1 MKSTVTIETQRG
13 ALGEYLLVSVVNG
26 KGVIGICDTT
36 AAPHTK
42 RETLYIEGE
51 SLVNTFSPS
60 TDPAAL
66 RQIWQCSSIDKC
78 QPSTRKT
85 LEDSTEEF
93 FYENMPLSRAVA
105 PVLELLTDGLYVV
118 HVDKVYPT
126 DGAGNFFW
134 NAYLVRHELN
144 GSAPLNPVIGE
155 DQCYSP
161 PFLVPTRSCSAYN
174 EQGVSGAVARLRR
187 GRKIGGIAYHLTGM
201 FSALLCGHMNAAA
214 CLMRGA
220 DFPCVIIEPLSE
232 VLYEK
237 DTETETMRVAG
248 LGCPYIKLP
257 ISAFTRNMLE
267 CFLLN
272 RRSAV
277 PDFYGQI
284 RSHAEKILQ
293 PKNAIKD
300 MPILTRQAESLP
312 DAEMLASAFA
322 VKELTDEQ
330 LDLLLSGE
338 TKQNEQVII
347 SSNYYESIVYA
358 CNFLQY
364 TSTERFIRFTVSIL
378 NTPALSA
385 TFRYVTERLRYI
397 MDTRINETFTSIRDS
412 EDPVYIPLKEAAAQ
426 YTQRYGEYMED
437 NVKSFLDD
445 DIPPIPAAPAV
456 TAAQKIE
463 AAAADTEAEGRS
475 GFSSM
480 ALKKEMER
488 STGAKPAEG

>member
-1 MKSTVTIETQRG
+1 MKTTVTIESQRG

-42 RETLYIEGE
+42 RETLYVEGE
-51 SLVNTFSPS
+51 SLVNTFSAS
-60 TDPAAL
+60 TDPEAL

-78 QPSTRKT
+78 QPSTRKF
-85 LEDSTEEF
+85 LEDSIEEF
-93 FYENMPLSRAVA
+93 FYENTPLSRAIT

-118 HVDKVYPT
+118 HVDKTYPT

-134 NAYLVRHELN
+134 NAYLIRHELN
-144 GSAPLNPVIGE
+144 GSAPLNPVFGQE
-155 DQCYSP
+155 KCYSA
-161 PFLVPTRSCSAYN
+161 PFLVPTRSCAAYN
-174 EQGVSGAVARLRR
+174 EQGVGGAIARLKR
-187 GRKIGGIAYHLTGM
+187 GRKIGGLAYHLTGM
-201 FSALLCGHMNAAA
+201 FSALLCGHVNAAA
-214 CLMRGA
+214 CLIRGT

-237 DTETETMRVAG
+237 DELTGTTRVAG
-248 LGCPYIKLP
+248 LGCPYVKLP
-257 ISAFTRNMLE
+257 ISAVSRNMLE
-267 CFLLN
+267 CFLMN
-272 RRSAV
+272 RRCSV

-284 RSHAEKILQ
+284 RAHAERILQ
-293 PKNAIKD
+293 PKNSPKKD
-300 MPILTRQAESLP
+300 MPTLTKQAESLP

-322 VKELTDEQ
+322 VSELTDEQ

-338 TKQNEQVII
+338 TTQNEQIII

-364 TSTERFIRFTVSIL
+364 TSPERFIRFTVSVL

-385 TFRYVTERLRYI
+385 TFRYVAERLRYV
-397 MDTRINETFTSIRDS
+397 MDARINETFTSIQNS
-412 EDPVYIPLKEAAAQ
+412 EDPVYIPLKELARQ
-426 YTQRYGEYMED
+426 YTQRYAEHMEE

-445 DIPPIPAAPAV
+445 DISPALAAPPRS
-456 TAAQKIE
+456 E
-463 AAAADTEAEGRS
+463 ALPAPAEEINS

-488 STGAKPAEG
+488 GSTAKPAGEE

>member
-13 ALGEYLLVSVVNG
+13 ALGEYLLVSVENG
-26 KGVIGICDTT
+26 KGIIGVCDTT

-42 RETLYIEGE
+42 RETFYVEAE
-51 SLVNTFSPS
+51 SLINTFSPS
-60 TDPAAL
+60 ADPAAL
-66 RQIWQCSSIDKC
+66 RQIWQCSTIDRC
-78 QPSTRKT
+78 QPATRKC
-85 LEDSTEEF
+85 LEDSTNEF
-93 FYENMPLSRAVA
+93 FYENMPLSRAIA
-105 PVLELLTDGLYVV
+105 PVLELLNDGLYVV
-118 HVDKVYPT
+118 HVDKTYPT

-144 GSAPLNPVIGE
+144 GSAPLNPVLG
-155 DQCYSP
+155 DQCFSP

-174 EQGVSGAVARLRR
+174 EQGVSGAIAGLKR

-214 CLMRGA
+214 CLMRGV

-232 VLYEK
+232 VLYER
-237 DTETETMRVAG
+237 DEETGTERVAG

-257 ISAFTRNMLE
+257 ITAFSRNMLE
-267 CFLLN
+267 GFLMN

-284 RSHAEKILQ
+284 RKQAEKILQ

-300 MPILTRQAESLP
+300 MPVLTRQAESLP

-338 TKQNEQVII
+338 TTQNEQVII

-364 TSTERFIRFTVSIL
+364 TSTERFIRFTVSVL
-378 NTPALSA
+378 NTPSLSA
-385 TFRYVTERLRYI
+385 TFRYVAERLRYI
-397 MDTRINETFTSIRDS
+397 MDARINETFTSIRDS

-426 YTQRYGEYMED
+426 YAQRYGEYMED

-445 DIPPIPAAPAV
+445 DLPPVTAKPALA
-456 TAAQKIE
+456 AAQKIE
-463 AAAADTEAEGRS
+463 AAAAETAS
-475 GFSSM
+475 GGSSNFSSM